1 MSVSFSN
8 CEQETNFSWCCRM
21 SRKCSWLKGKTS
33 SVRGACGTML
43 TSWELIWVMS
53 LTVGYPAVFMPVQH
67 TICIG
72 QFVMGFQSSD
82 WLRADNQTIY
92 KLQSCNHASV
102 ISGYPMVIRIT
113 GRQLGWRS
121 KKFAWIWD
129 SCSHVKKELYLH
141 LLQSPSQYCRKF
153 TLAGTGNINLA

>member
-102 ISGYPMVIRIT
+102 ISWLSDGYQNYWQTTWLKVKKNSHGFETVVLM
-113 GRQLGWRS
+113 S
-121 KKFAWIWD
+121 KKNYTYICF
-129 SCSHVKKELYLH
+129 SHLH
-141 LLQSPSQYCRKF
+141 STVGSSLSPARE
-153 TLAGTGNINLA
+153 T